1 MFLHCVINIEHNVK
15 QNIYT
20 GMEMEIKSIS
30 EIKSKEVFE
39 NILGKN
45 AF

>member
-30 EIKSKEVFE
+30 EIKSKDVFE
-39 NILGKN
+39 NMLGKY